1 MGIMREKLCV
11 LLLIHTSN
19 LSSCKW
25 NHYFLISYERL
36 LSPLAPF
43 PRSSVRTLKVCLGWD
58 GGELPCASTHIFLGI
73 TESKREALPAIA
85 PVSNVSLQ
93 QTKCTNASRT
103 LSGLYCMSHGPFHLH
118 PVPEG
123 HRGHLEWGRQN
134 CRIPTK
140 ISSLL
145 PEFPALF
152 FPLVI
157 FVSCKQQ
164 TQRRSHATL
173 LHIGHQWDQRRF
185 NLLFP
190 AHSIFYLTYQK
201 ERRQT
206 LKNVP
211 Q

>member
-85 PVSNVSLQ
+85 PVSNASLQ

-103 LSGLYCMSHGPFHLH
+103 LSGLYCMSHRPFHLH
-118 PVPEG
+118 PAPEG
-123 HRGHLEWGRQN
+123 HRGHLEWGRQSAGFPQKSLHCSLN
-134 CRIPTK
+134 SRLCFSPWWFLSAA
-140 ISSLL
+140 SSRHRDVRMQ
-145 PEFPALF
+145 PYCT
-152 FPLVI
+152 LVI
-157 FVSCKQQ
+157 NEISADLICFSLP
-164 TQRRSHATL
+164 TAYSTL
-173 LHIGHQWDQRRF
+173 PIRKSEGKH
-185 NLLFP
+185 
-190 AHSIFYLTYQK
+190 
-201 ERRQT
+201 
-206 LKNVP
+206 
-211 Q
+211 

>member
-1 MGIMREKLCV
+1 MGESFPV
-11 LLLIHTSN
+11 PAHTFPRDYRVKRRS
-19 LSSCKW
+19 SSCHCSSLQHITATEKV
-25 NHYFLISYERL
+25 HQCKQDSIRPL
-36 LSPLAPF
+36 LHEPRTFPSP
-43 PRSSVRTLKVCLGWD
+43 
-58 GGELPCASTHIFLGI
+58 PCA
-73 TESKREALPAIA
+73 RRA
-85 PVSNVSLQ
+85 PWPPWMR
-93 QTKCTNASRT
+93 KA
-103 LSGLYCMSHGPFHLH
+103 
-118 PVPEG
+118 
-123 HRGHLEWGRQN
+123 N

-164 TQRRSHATL
+164 TQRHSHATL

-201 ERRQT
+201 EQRQT